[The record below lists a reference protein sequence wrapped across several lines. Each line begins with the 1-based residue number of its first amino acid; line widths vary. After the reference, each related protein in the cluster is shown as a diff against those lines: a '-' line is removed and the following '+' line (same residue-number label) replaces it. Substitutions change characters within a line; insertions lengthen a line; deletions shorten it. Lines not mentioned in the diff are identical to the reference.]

1 MIPRFIAD
9 EMNGDIARWLRI
21 IGFDCIYIVGNN
33 LDEKLL
39 EIAEKKKRIL
49 LTADRELYQQAIR
62 RNIDALYTSGSDLV
76 EKLRKIFL
84 ELNLKQYIG
93 KIQYRCPICN
103 SVLIKMESDLL
114 DLPPNVKKENQIVYY
129 CPRCKKA
136 YWKGSHWKNIRSVY
150 RKLGIE
156 I

>member
-21 IGFDCIYIVGNN
+21 IGFDCIYIVGDD

-39 EIAEKKKRIL
+39 EIAEREERIL

-62 RNIDALYTSGSDLV
+62 KNIDALYTSGKDLV

-84 ELNLKQYIG
+84 ELNLKQYIS
-93 KIQYRCPICN
+93 KIQYRCPVCN
-103 SVLIKMESDLL
+103 SILIKMKSDLL
-114 DLPPNVKKENQIVYY
+114 DLPSNVKEKNRIVYY
-129 CPRCKKA
+129 CPQCKKA
-136 YWKGSHWKNIRSVY
+136 YWKGSHWKNIRNVY
-150 RKLGIE
+150 RELGIE

>member
-21 IGFDCIYIVGNN
+21 IGFDCIYIIGDN

-39 EIAEKKKRIL
+39 EMAKKEKRIL

-62 RNIDALYTSGSDLV
+62 KNIDALYTSGENLV
-76 EKLRKIFL
+76 GKLRKIFL
-84 ELNLKQYIG
+84 KLNLKQYVD

-103 SVLIKMESDLL
+103 NILIKMKSDLL
-114 DLPPNVKKENQIVYY
+114 DLPPNVKEKNPIVYY
-129 CPRCKKA
+129 CPQCKKA
-136 YWKGSHWKNIRSVY
+136 YWKGSHWRNIRNVY
-150 RKLGIE
+150 KELGIE